1 MGSNSRRARDL
12 RIGAGAGVGLP
23 ADRTGAAASEEA
35 IPAVVRV
42 CGFAFDVPARDGA
55 IDSIGT
61 VRSAAIFGARGSAEA
76 AGAVILEPSLRKVDE
91 LLHVGRR
98 MRAIALQSAVGG
110 MALSLLG
117 MLLAAL
123 GLLPPVAGAV
133 TQELIDV
140 LAVVNA
146 LRVAIPPR
154 SLSDY

>member
-1 MGSNSRRARDL
+1 MSCGWAFSACHSAAAEARCRASAAGCVSNSGEERSKGSRSTAKSMGSNSRRARDL

-76 AGAVILEPSLRKVDE
+76 AGAVLSPS
-91 LLHVGRR
+91 
-98 MRAIALQSAVGG
+98 ISA
-110 MALSLLG
+110 SK
-117 MLLAAL
+117 
-123 GLLPPVAGAV
+123 
-133 TQELIDV
+133 TY
-140 LAVVNA
+140 
-146 LRVAIPPR
+146 LRVFFW
-154 SLSDY
+154 